1 MIKFSI
7 LREVERLDEG
17 HDVALLYLVS
27 GKYHKNVTNQEKQVG
42 SSFALARTSR
52 KMKSV

>member
-42 SSFALARTSR
+42 GCFALARTSR